1 MTSDKP
7 TALWSLYFNQATP
20 DPTCVTDLPSNVH
33 ALLLPGNTLGFGEA
47 LQQVL
52 SNQNNQN
59 RLFIPL
65 RVLGVVTPHDGLY
78 RAAPPERGTIFRLYV
93 YETSEMSQVEV
104 CE

>member
-20 DPTCVTDLPSNVH
+20 DPTCFTDLPSNVH

-47 LQQVL
+47 LQQVF

-59 RLFIPL
+59 RPFMPRGGGGLPL
-65 RVLGVVTPHDGLY
+65 RV
-78 RAAPPERGTIFRLYV
+78 APPKRGYHFHLRC
-93 YETSEMSQVEV
+93 MKR
-104 CE
+104 

>member
-20 DPTCVTDLPSNVH
+20 DATCFTDLPSNVH

-59 RLFIPL
+59 RLFML
-65 RVLGVVTPHDGLY
+65 RVGGGGSPLM
-78 RAAPPERGTIFRLYV
+78 RAYTGWLRPKGGTIFRP
-93 YETSEMSQVEV
+93 
-104 CE
+104 

>member
-20 DPTCVTDLPSNVH
+20 DSTCFTDLPSNVH

-52 SNQNNQN
+52 SIQNNQG
-59 RLFIPL
+59 LPL
-65 RVLGVVTPHDGLY
+65 MMAFTGWLRPKGVPFSGL
-78 RAAPPERGTIFRLYV
+78 RCMKR
-93 YETSEMSQVEV
+93 
-104 CE
+104 

>member
-20 DPTCVTDLPSNVH
+20 DSTCFTDLPSNVH

-52 SNQNNQN
+52 SNQNNQT
-59 RLFIPL
+59 RPFMP
-65 RVLGVVTPHDGLY
+65 RGGGGVTPQGGSAQKGVPFSGL
-78 RAAPPERGTIFRLYV
+78 RCMTR
-93 YETSEMSQVEV
+93 
-104 CE
+104 

>member
-20 DPTCVTDLPSNVH
+20 DPTCFTDLPSNVH

-47 LQQVL
+47 LQQVF

-59 RLFIPL
+59 RPFMPRGGGGGYPSGWL
-65 RVLGVVTPHDGLY
+65 RRKG
-78 RAAPPERGTIFRLYV
+78 GTIFRP
-93 YETSEMSQVEV
+93 
-104 CE
+104 

>member
-20 DPTCVTDLPSNVH
+20 DSTCFTDLPSNVH

-52 SNQNNQN
+52 SIQNNQK
-59 RLFIPL
+59 RPL
-65 RVLGVVTPHDGLY
+65 MPQGGGGVAPYDGLY
-78 RAAPPERGTIFRLYV
+78 GVAPPKRGTIFRP
-93 YETSEMSQVEV
+93 
-104 CE
+104 

>member
-20 DPTCVTDLPSNVH
+20 DPTCFTDLPSNVH

-59 RLFIPL
+59 RLFML
-65 RVLGVVTPHDGLY
+65 RVGGGGGVTPNEGLY
-78 RAAPPERGTIFRLYV
+78 RVAPPKRGYHFQALGV
-93 YETSEMSQVEV
+93 
-104 CE
+104 

>member
-20 DPTCVTDLPSNVH
+20 DPTCFTDLPSNVH

-47 LQQVL
+47 LQQVF

-59 RLFIPL
+59 RPFMP
-65 RVLGVVTPHDGLY
+65 RGGGGVTPQGGSAQKGVPFSGL
-78 RAAPPERGTIFRLYV
+78 RCMKR
-93 YETSEMSQVEV
+93 
-104 CE
+104 

>member
-20 DPTCVTDLPSNVH
+20 DSTCFTDLPSNVH

-52 SNQNNQN
+52 SIQNNQK
-59 RLFIPL
+59 RLFMPQGGRVPL
-65 RVLGVVTPHDGLY
+65 MMAYTGWLRPKG
-78 RAAPPERGTIFRLYV
+78 GTIFRP
-93 YETSEMSQVEV
+93 
-104 CE
+104 

>member
-20 DPTCVTDLPSNVH
+20 DPTCFTDLPSNVH

-59 RLFIPL
+59 RLVML
-65 RVLGVVTPHDGLY
+65 RVGGEGGSPLM
-78 RAAPPERGTIFRLYV
+78 RAYTGWLRPKGGTIFRP
-93 YETSEMSQVEV
+93 
-104 CE
+104 

>member
-20 DPTCVTDLPSNVH
+20 DPTSFTDLPSNVH

-59 RLFIPL
+59 RLFML
-65 RVLGVVTPHDGLY
+65 RVGGGSPLM
-78 RAAPPERGTIFRLYV
+78 RAYTGSLRPKGGTIFRP
-93 YETSEMSQVEV
+93 
-104 CE
+104 

>member
-20 DPTCVTDLPSNVH
+20 DPTCFTDLPSNVH

-59 RLFIPL
+59 RLFML
-65 RVLGVVTPHDGLY
+65 RVGRGSPLMRTYTGWLRPKG
-78 RAAPPERGTIFRLYV
+78 GTIFRP
-93 YETSEMSQVEV
+93 
-104 CE
+104 

>member
-7 TALWSLYFNQATP
+7 TALWSLYFNQAIP
-20 DPTCVTDLPSNVH
+20 DSTCFTDLPSNVH

-59 RLFIPL
+59 RPFMPGGTPQGGSAQKGVAFSGL
-65 RVLGVVTPHDGLY
+65 RCMT
-78 RAAPPERGTIFRLYV
+78 R
-93 YETSEMSQVEV
+93 
-104 CE
+104 